1 MAGIIV
7 NVAVWLCLT
16 VGLTAIG
23 LIAIKLSDTKT
34 VRDWLARNED
44 RLRDTFVIVIFF
56 ALLFFGWDCVPP
68 GDGVLGSYVFAAS
81 LGMAA
86 LARRVWISAQDI
98 RKIDQIIFR
107 PAAGSGGR
115 RRGRNPPGR
124 QN

>member
-23 LIAIKLSDTKT
+23 LIAIKLLDTKT

-68 GDGVLGSYVFAAS
+68 GDGVLGFYVFAGS

-98 RKIDQIIFR
+98 RKIDQIISR

-115 RRGRNPPGR
+115 RQGRN